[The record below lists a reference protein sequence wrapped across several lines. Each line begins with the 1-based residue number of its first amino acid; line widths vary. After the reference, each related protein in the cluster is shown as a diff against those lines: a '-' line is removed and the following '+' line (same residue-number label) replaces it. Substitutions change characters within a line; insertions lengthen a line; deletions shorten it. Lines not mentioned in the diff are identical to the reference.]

1 MQSENTTHGAVVVLA
16 SFMMD
21 LVARAP
27 RRPRA
32 GESVFGT
39 DFGMFVGGKGCNQA
53 IAAARLGAGVRVI
66 GRLGEDL
73 FAPFFLAALAR
84 EGIDAAWVARDAEA
98 GTGVAMPLIEPSG
111 QNSIVAIPRAN
122 WRVTE
127 DQIAAATPA
136 FAGAA
141 AFLTGFEIAMPA
153 VLAALRLARESGVRT
168 LLNPAPAPDPVPAL
182 DDPLWRL
189 VDVLLPN
196 ESEAESLSGVPVRDL
211 VGAERAARVLIDA
224 GCGSVV
230 ITLGSRGAL
239 WLPGAGAEAVH
250 IDTFPVQQID
260 ATAAGDAFC
269 GALGASLAAGIAMP
283 RALRHAT
290 AAGALA
296 VTRLGAEPSLPR
308 RAEVE
313 ALLATA

>member
-1 MQSENTTHGAVVVLA
+1 MHSENHAQRAVVVLA

-53 IAAARLGAGVRVI
+53 IAAARMGAPVRVI
-66 GRLGEDL
+66 GRLGDDI
-73 FAPFFLAALAR
+73 FAPFFLDALAR
-84 EGIDAAWVARDAEA
+84 EGIDAAWISRDAEA

-122 WRVTE
+122 WRVT
-127 DQIAAATPA
+127 DDHVRLAADA
-136 FAGAA
+136 FTGAA
-141 AFLTGFEIAMPA
+141 VALTGFEIAMPA
-153 VLAALRLARESGVRT
+153 VIEGLRLARERGVLT
-168 LLNPAPAPDPVPAL
+168 LLNPAPAPDPSPSL
-182 DDPLWRL
+182 NDPMWRL

-196 ESEAESLSGVPVRDL
+196 ESEAESLSGETVRDDS
-211 VGAERAARVLIDA
+211 GAERAARVMLEA

-230 ITLGSRGAL
+230 VTLGSRGAL
-239 WLPGAGAEAVH
+239 WLPGAGKAAVRLGS
-250 IDTFPVQQID
+250 FPVIQID

-269 GALGASLAAGIAMP
+269 GALGASLAEGIDMP
-283 RALRHAT
+283 EALRRAG

-313 ALLATA
+313 VLLARA

>member
-1 MQSENTTHGAVVVLA
+1 MQPETAPHDAVVVLA

-53 IAAARLGAGVRVI
+53 IAAARLGASVRVI

-73 FAPFFLAALAR
+73 FAPFFLGALER
-84 EGIDAAWVARDAEA
+84 ESIDAAWVARDAEA
-98 GTGVAMPLIEPSG
+98 GTGVALPLIEPSG

-122 WRVTE
+122 WRVTD
-127 DQIAAATPA
+127 DQIAEAADA
-136 FAGAA
+136 FTSAA
-141 AFLTGFEIAMPA
+141 ALLTGFEIAMPA
-153 VLAALRLARESGVRT
+153 VLTSLRLAHARGVLT
-168 LLNPAPAPDPVPAL
+168 LLNPAPAPNPAPPL
-182 DDPLWRL
+182 DDPMWRL

-211 VGAERAARVLIDA
+211 DGAERAARVLIDA

-230 ITLGSRGAL
+230 VTLGSRGAL
-239 WLPGAGAEAVH
+239 WLPGAGASAILVES
-250 IDTFPVQQID
+250 FPVEQVD

-269 GALGASLAAGIAMP
+269 GALGASLAEGIDMP
-283 RALRHAT
+283 HALRRAS

-313 ALLATA
+313 ALLATT

>member
-1 MQSENTTHGAVVVLA
+1 MQSENVSQGVVVVLA

-53 IAAARLGAGVRVI
+53 IAAARLGASVRVI

-73 FAPFFLAALAR
+73 FAPFFLNALER
-84 EGIDAAWVARDAEA
+84 EGIDASWIARDAEA

-127 DQIAAATPA
+127 EQIAAAA
-136 FAGAA
+136 DALSGAA
-141 AFLTGFEIAMPA
+141 ALLTGFEIAMPA
-153 VLAALRLARESGVRT
+153 VLAALRLARERGVLT
-168 LLNPAPAPDPVPAL
+168 LLNPAPAPDPVPPL
-182 DDPLWRL
+182 DDPMWRL

-211 VGAERAARVLIDA
+211 RWRRARRPRVDRRRLRLRRGDARLA
-224 GCGSVV
+224 RRP
-230 ITLGSRGAL
+230 LASRRRRPRRPHRIV
-239 WLPGAGAEAVH
+239 PGA
-250 IDTFPVQQID
+250 
-260 ATAAGDAFC
+260 AG
-269 GALGASLAAGIAMP
+269 
-283 RALRHAT
+283 RRH
-290 AAGALA
+290 
-296 VTRLGAEPSLPR
+296 R
-308 RAEVE
+308 RR
-313 ALLATA
+313 

>member
-1 MQSENTTHGAVVVLA
+1 MPPEIAPQGAVVVLA

-27 RRPRA
+27 RRPRQ

-53 IAAARLGAGVRVI
+53 IAAARLGASVRVI

-73 FAPFFLAALAR
+73 FAPFFLGALER
-84 EGIDAAWVARDAEA
+84 EGIDAAWIARDAEA
-98 GTGVAMPLIEPSG
+98 GTG
-111 QNSIVAIPRAN
+111 VAIPRAN

-127 DQIAAATPA
+127 DQITEAVDA
-136 FAGAA
+136 FTGAA
-141 AFLTGFEIAMPA
+141 ALLTGFEIAMPA
-153 VLAALRLARESGVRT
+153 VLASLRLARARGVLT
-168 LLNPAPAPDPVPAL
+168 LLNPAPAPDPVPPL
-182 DDPLWRL
+182 DDPMWRL

-211 VGAERAARVLIDA
+211 AGAERAARVLIDA

-230 ITLGSRGAL
+230 VTLGSQGAL
-239 WLPGAGAEAVH
+239 WLPGAGAPAVLVES
-250 IDTFPVQQID
+250 FPVEQVD

-283 RALRHAT
+283 HALRRAS

-313 ALLATA
+313 SLLATA

>member
-1 MQSENTTHGAVVVLA
+1 MHSANHAQRAVVVLA

-53 IAAARLGAGVRVI
+53 IAAARIGAPVRVI
-66 GRLGEDL
+66 GRLGDDI
-73 FAPFFLAALAR
+73 FAPFFLEALAR
-84 EGIDAAWVARDAEA
+84 EGIDAAWISRDAEA

-122 WRVTE
+122 WRVT
-127 DQIAAATPA
+127 DDHVRQAADA
-136 FAGAA
+136 FTGAA
-141 AFLTGFEIAMPA
+141 VALTGFEIAMPA
-153 VLAALRLARESGVRT
+153 VVEGLRLARERGVLT
-168 LLNPAPAPDPVPAL
+168 LLNPAPAPDPSPSL
-182 DDPLWRL
+182 DDPMWRL

-196 ESEAESLSGVPVRDL
+196 ESEAESLSGVTVRDDS
-211 VGAERAARVLIDA
+211 GAERAARVMLDA

-230 ITLGSRGAL
+230 VTLGSRGAL
-239 WLPGAGAEAVH
+239 WLPGVGKAAVH
-250 IDTFPVQQID
+250 LGSFPVTQID

-269 GALGASLAAGIAMP
+269 GALGASLAEGIDMP
-283 RALRHAT
+283 EALRRAG

-313 ALLATA
+313 DLLARA